1 MADSKYTVQDLQDN
15 LAYLE
20 ETKRQIKQAIID
32 KGQSISNEDTF
43 RSYVDKIGAIETGID
58 TSDATATPNDLIY
71 PKTAYTA
78 NGKVT
83 GSIMPIYTPEKT
95 LVVDEYTIECDT
107 TSTGDMSQLLA
118 VTEDGKWI
126 LAPALTTDGEHGL
139 GVFSV
144 IDGNI
149 TLIKAYSFSYLGM
162 TYVNYSLFSL
172 SKSIGDNRHI
182 LWYAD
187 LNSNI
192 LNARI
197 IDFNDTTDP
206 ISNTAYTYTAND
218 VIRNIVVNPNL
229 TNQVL
234 VTRYEN
240 HYIQWILICSFDV
253 DTNSII
259 VVNPEQQCNVASAES
274 LFPIHISAD
283 GTKVIFSGAEASESA
298 FDTYLFSLSPTNGTI
313 LSVKQITNGSGG
325 TGMSPDGNYAISR
338 KKLYKLNDIDYNLIG
353 ETSFIPFHSS
363 QCMFIGSSNH
373 IVTSDNDKIFVY
385 DVDLNTGN
393 QKSLLFNLSLYSI
406 ANNVTNQNELW
417 ALSTNRTK
425 IQRIYS
431 NVTLSSFNRN
441 GINYR
446 DTSDATATA
455 NDIVSGKTAYVNGQK
470 ITGAVV
476 EDVNTS
482 MAYELSAF
490 NDIPSMEMLS
500 VSSVDLPFDRLVRAG
515 CNYSMNIPYETAVNT
530 IGLTADKIIKGNT
543 ILGVE
548 GTAETSENLQEQLDA
563 QDTII
568 EELQKSLDNK
578 ASSTDIKP
586 NIFMQE
592 TEPVKK
598 EGIWFK
604 SDKPVDHIIMDTN
617 IIEGGNWDT
626 INEYPDLPVNANAYD
641 NKVAN
646 VGTNI
651 FIFSGNSAAAYKY
664 DTLTNTFTK
673 ITFKDRVSDMSNL
686 CVIDNYIYMF
696 KAETIYGNRA
706 AYKYDTITDTYTTLS
721 APPID
726 VSSSGNAI
734 AVGDKIYLFTSRG
747 IYVYNI
753 LTDSYSKLET
763 SNIITYSYVAG
774 ISIGSDIYFFGG
786 YSNSTSY
793 KTAYKFDTQTN
804 EFTQLT
810 DMPYKGYGMSIT
822 SVGDNIYLFGL
833 NTDKLSI
840 CIYNIADNSYTELE
854 SSPYYL
860 GYTYAVNINDNKIFI
875 LGGANSPRKIRVYVL
890 NNKDYDNNSI
900 IVWSGNNKYM
910 TQLYTSDNIVG
921 RLLFGFY
928 KAYYYT
934 TANKLDA
941 SLPLYYGNGKEWIK
955 ISGGEG

>member
-32 KGQSISNEDTF
+32 KGQSVSNEDTF
-43 RSYVDKIGAIETGID
+43 RSYAGKIGAIETGID
-58 TSDATATPNDLIY
+58 TSDATALASDIIA
-71 PKTAYTA
+71 PKTAYVA

-313 LSVKQITNGSGG
+313 LSVKQITDGSGG
-325 TGMSPDGNYAISR
+325 TGMSPDGNYVISR
-338 KKLYKLNDIDYNLIG
+338 KKLYKLNGIDYNLIG
-353 ETSFIPFHSS
+353 ETSFIPSHSS

-373 IVTSDNDKIFVY
+373 IVTSDDDKIFVY
-385 DVDLNTGN
+385 DMDLNTGN
-393 QKSLLFNLSLYSI
+393 QKSLLFNLSLYGI

-431 NVTLSSFNRN
+431 NVTLSGFNRN

-446 DTSDATATA
+446 DTSDATASE
-455 NDIVSGKTAYVNGQK
+455 NDIVSGKTAYVNNEK
-470 ITGAVV
+470 ITGTVV

-530 IGLTADKIIKGNT
+530 IGLTADKIKAGETILGIIGNVKFDSFDEYNTCNELAKNIFSQDVVWDIYNLPDLPNDGYDEYVVYNYDSTINLLKLADTALFIGHTANQSTGTIFYRANGKQYKLENSTWVEINLVTSYEPTNDMQFIYSSFDVSYDGYWTNVTGNPIYFNKNVIPEYKSELIARLNAILNDKNTNVLPENIKLNKT
-543 ILGVE
+543 ILGVT
-548 GTAETSENLQEQLDA
+548 GTYEPNYAELGTISPEEYTIA
-563 QDTII
+563 EDT
-568 EELQKSLDNK
+568 
-578 ASSTDIKP
+578 
-586 NIFMQE
+586 
-592 TEPVKK
+592 
-598 EGIWFK
+598 
-604 SDKPVDHIIMDTN
+604 
-617 IIEGGNWDT
+617 
-626 INEYPDLPVNANAYD
+626 AND
-641 NKVAN
+641 
-646 VGTNI
+646 
-651 FIFSGNSAAAYKY
+651 
-664 DTLTNTFTK
+664 
-673 ITFKDRVSDMSNL
+673 
-686 CVIDNYIYMF
+686 
-696 KAETIYGNRA
+696 
-706 AYKYDTITDTYTTLS
+706 
-721 APPID
+721 
-726 VSSSGNAI
+726 
-734 AVGDKIYLFTSRG
+734 
-747 IYVYNI
+747 
-753 LTDSYSKLET
+753 
-763 SNIITYSYVAG
+763 
-774 ISIGSDIYFFGG
+774 
-786 YSNSTSY
+786 
-793 KTAYKFDTQTN
+793 
-804 EFTQLT
+804 
-810 DMPYKGYGMSIT
+810 
-822 SVGDNIYLFGL
+822 
-833 NTDKLSI
+833 
-840 CIYNIADNSYTELE
+840 
-854 SSPYYL
+854 
-860 GYTYAVNINDNKIFI
+860 I
-875 LGGANSPRKIRVYVL
+875 LGKEVL
-890 NNKDYDNNSI
+890 
-900 IVWSGNNKYM
+900 
-910 TQLYTSDNIVG
+910 
-921 RLLFGFY
+921 
-928 KAYYYT
+928 
-934 TANKLDA
+934 
-941 SLPLYYGNGKEWIK
+941 
-955 ISGGEG
+955 